1 MARKKASLHKKDNNK
16 RKSGSD
22 YIALV
27 LRVIFVILKVL
38 LDIIIFI
45 SRYIANKI
53 LEILDEDNKKE
64 SNIQIGNF
72 RISMKSILIIAIIL
86 LAVFLIALAIPNSD
100 TSDNQTAA
108 QTIQLGN
115 NSIGYVEKEGPYGNT
130 SSPIKIAYLVG
141 VHPRESGAHS
151 LMLDAFNQKQENLSY
166 CYYIYKVNVTSD
178 SSDFSQSRMNG
189 QLLAQEFAVPDMIN
203 ESFNLVVDCHY
214 SNGAWGVSRFV
225 FTPVENNTQ
234 SYSIAQDMG
243 DNFDW
248 LKYYLPPN
256 PSSPEYVTTP
266 LNEGGVPAIIY
277 EAYTEDDNN
286 DTLEHDI
293 QLIEFIDNWNFK

>member
-27 LRVIFVILKVL
+27 LRVIFVILKVF

-130 SSPIKIAYLVG
+130 SSPIKIA
-141 VHPRESGAHS
+141 
-151 LMLDAFNQKQENLSY
+151 
-166 CYYIYKVNVTSD
+166 
-178 SSDFSQSRMNG
+178 
-189 QLLAQEFAVPDMIN
+189 
-203 ESFNLVVDCHY
+203 
-214 SNGAWGVSRFV
+214 
-225 FTPVENNTQ
+225 
-234 SYSIAQDMG
+234 
-243 DNFDW
+243 
-248 LKYYLPPN
+248 
-256 PSSPEYVTTP
+256 
-266 LNEGGVPAIIY
+266 
-277 EAYTEDDNN
+277 
-286 DTLEHDI
+286 
-293 QLIEFIDNWNFK
+293 